1 MTATSPDLVA
11 VPASPGKRVAALLI
25 DIVGAALFGAVASAL
40 SHGNVAVIVTTIVEY
55 VVLQAILIALHGRS
69 VGAFLARCAL
79 VRAGSSQLS
88 PSLMVSAGY
97 VLLTALSSLIP
108 PLPVIFVLLGGQRG
122 SWMAKL
128 FSLQC
133 VTFVPEDTIDE
144 AVASPSPY
152 GKAGAGIAEG
162 HTSFS
167 SVTDIPSAPISHSSE
182 SPASAQPRVELPK
195 PRVELPKPSA
205 PASSRAWPAPAPA
218 SSVPYVPGP
227 QIPAPVQEVPA
238 AAPVQ
243 QEAMPEAPTPA
254 WAREAHTPKAPI
266 GAPIPTPRPV
276 QETQAPKAPVARPAP
291 TARFSAPTPQPP
303 AREASAEAP
312 TAEVEAPRP
321 PEPAVPAP
329 ALPTTA
335 PAVPTTAPKPAATAT
350 NGTTASAPASASYAA
365 LLLDTGQSIPV
376 NRTIVLGRAPSPQR
390 ATDSPIPVEDQTRS
404 LSRTH
409 VRIAPSEGGI
419 TIEDLNSANGTR
431 ARSPNGQTHT
441 LVPGQP
447 IELPMNSQL
456 LLGERLI
463 SVVDLRQRR

>member
-55 VVLQAILIALHGRS
+55 VALQAILIALHGRS

-144 AVASPSPY
+144 AVAAPSPY

-182 SPASAQPRVELPK
+182 SPASAQPSVKLPKPSAELPK
-195 PRVELPKPSA
+195 PSVELPKPSA

-243 QEAMPEAPTPA
+243 QEAMPEAPATAPAPTPA
-254 WAREAHTPKAPI
+254 WARETHTPKAPI
-266 GAPIPTPRPV
+266 G
-276 QETQAPKAPVARPAP
+276 AP

-312 TAEVEAPRP
+312 SADVEAPRP
-321 PEPAVPAP
+321 PEPAVP
-329 ALPTTA
+329 TTA
-335 PAVPTTAPKPAATAT
+335 PAVPATAPKPAATAT
-350 NGTTASAPASASYAA
+350 NSTTASAPASASYAA